1 MQVQNQYQNQN
12 RNQSVSNHSGMG
24 GMGGMG
30 SFDFGTGNIGSTQ
43 SNYNQNK
50 N

>member
-24 GMGGMG
+24 GMG
-30 SFDFGTGNIGSTQ
+30 SFDFSTGNIGSTP